1 MRNWILGVVAAW
13 LLVAS
18 AQAARAQDVDHT
30 ETEFVTPVVLSEAPE
45 CEGATCA
52 SACNGERHAACAG
65 RFPVARWLREHRPVR
80 RFVRGVARV
89 IVRRSCCR

>member
-1 MRNWILGVVAAW
+1 MKSWIVGVVAAW

-18 AQAARAQDVDHT
+18 AQAARAQDVDQT
-30 ETEFVTPVVLSEAPE
+30 ETEFATPVVLSAAPV

-52 SACNGERHAACAG
+52 SACSTERHAACAG
-65 RFPVARWLREHRPVR
+65 RFPVVRWVREHRPVR

-89 IVRRSCCR
+89 IVRRGCCR